1 MVMFHCHVS
10 FLDGTCTNK
19 TLVSCDVLRFSISHF
34 LFRLPQICQSWCFS
48 HSWEPN
54 PPTESK
60 KWKKSWRGVHPLH
73 HPAHEVSPACLM
85 LHQQN
90 RFYIRLTS
98 TELVL
103 RFHVYIYITGY
114 KPEFWSIKIKGI
126 DSFFTIFTFH
136 ASISTR
142 SESWKKWR
150 WMWPCW
156 NSTIALVV
164 QMNMSYTDI
173 CINQVLPQIDLI
185 TPHQAESILTNKL
198 SASNHRIQ

>member
-73 HPAHEVSPACLM
+73 HPTHEVSPACLM

-90 RFYIRLTS
+90 RFYIKLTS

-103 RFHVYIYITGY
+103 RFHVYVNIYIYITGY

-126 DSFFTIFTFH
+126 DSFFHNFH
-136 ASISTR
+136 FSCIDFNPFVVVKEMTMDVAMLEFYDSSCCANEHSAIGIYVSIKYFR
-142 SESWKKWR
+142 K
-150 WMWPCW
+150 
-156 NSTIALVV
+156 
-164 QMNMSYTDI
+164 YTW
-173 CINQVLPQIDLI
+173 
-185 TPHQAESILTNKL
+185 
-198 SASNHRIQ
+198 

>member
-103 RFHVYIYITGY
+103 RFHVYIYIYNRLQTRVLKHQDQRNWQFFHNFHFSCIDFNPFGVVKEMTMDVAMLEFYDSSCCANEHVLYGY
-114 KPEFWSIKIKGI
+114 MYQSSTSTNRLDNTSPSWI
-126 DSFFTIFTFH
+126 DT
-136 ASISTR
+136 
-142 SESWKKWR
+142 
-150 WMWPCW
+150 
-156 NSTIALVV
+156 
-164 QMNMSYTDI
+164 
-173 CINQVLPQIDLI
+173 
-185 TPHQAESILTNKL
+185 HQ
-198 SASNHRIQ
+198 

>member
-19 TLVSCDVLRFSISHF
+19 PLVSCDVLRFSISHF

-73 HPAHEVSPACLM
+73 HPTHEVSPACLM

-90 RFYIRLTS
+90 RFYIKLTS

-103 RFHVYIYITGY
+103 RFHVYVNIYIYNRLQTRVLKHQDQRNWQFFSQFSLFMHRFQPVRSRERNDDGCGHA
-114 KPEFWSIKIKGI
+114 GI
-126 DSFFTIFTFH
+126 L
-136 ASISTR
+136 R
-142 SESWKKWR
+142 
-150 WMWPCW
+150 
-156 NSTIALVV
+156 
-164 QMNMSYTDI
+164 
-173 CINQVLPQIDLI
+173 
-185 TPHQAESILTNKL
+185 
-198 SASNHRIQ
+198 